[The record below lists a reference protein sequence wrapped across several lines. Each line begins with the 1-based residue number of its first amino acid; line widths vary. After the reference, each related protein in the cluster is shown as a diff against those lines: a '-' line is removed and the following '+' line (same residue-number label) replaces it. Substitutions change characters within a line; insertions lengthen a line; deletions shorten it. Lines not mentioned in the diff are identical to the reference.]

1 MSIKLKSMVLGSG
14 LAMIVYQI
22 AIQLLGYTAAI
33 AIPAPIA
40 HWAIENSAQIFLLFV
55 WDLLVVQFLG
65 IGILAALAVFF
76 VLRLAPLNWLY
87 VGLSFIITETLI
99 ANLDLWTLS
108 SSQFLSITNLLTL
121 TPHFI
126 AVSMCVLAAAKFG
139 GKNQAA
145 A

>member
-14 LAMIVYQI
+14 LAIFVFQV
-22 AIQLLGYTAAI
+22 AIHLLGYTAAI
-33 AIPAPIA
+33 AIPAPIS
-40 HWAIENSAQIFLLFV
+40 HWAAENSTQIFVLFL

-65 IGILAALAVFF
+65 IGILAALAILFL
-76 VLRLAPLNWLY
+76 LRLAPLSWLY

-99 ANLDLWTLS
+99 ANLDLWALS

-139 GKNQAA
+139 GKSQAA